1 MAGCR
6 ILLAE
11 DNPINEEVAINL
23 LQAVG
28 LVVDVAHDGHEA
40 LTLAQCQQYALVLM
54 DMQMPVMDGIEATQR
69 IRALPGWS
77 TTPILA
83 MTANAFDDDR
93 DSCLAA
99 GMNGHIA
106 KPVQPDMLY
115 ATLAQWLP
123 IAGASVATPAAARIQ
138 PQARLD
144 NDALRAALAK
154 VPDLDSQLG
163 LASIQGRVATYQR
176 LIDKF
181 SSTHSEDFALI
192 QHHLNTGDNIEAR
205 RLAHSLKGGAGTLGA
220 IAVQAAAASL
230 EAAIKDGLPA
240 AIIAPLIEQT
250 ALAYRA
256 LRRNLLNQ
264 AGVLAPIPAPSMAS
278 PPGRGALELAHI
290 RRCLENG
297 EMRVQELVRQH
308 SPLISGVFGSEFEQ
322 FEHLITAF
330 DFEAAL
336 ALLDHVSTPGN

>member
-1 MAGCR
+1 
-6 ILLAE
+6 
-11 DNPINEEVAINL
+11 
-23 LQAVG
+23 
-28 LVVDVAHDGHEA
+28 
-40 LTLAQCQQYALVLM
+40 
-54 DMQMPVMDGIEATQR
+54 
-69 IRALPGWS
+69 
-77 TTPILA
+77 
-83 MTANAFDDDR
+83 
-93 DSCLAA
+93 
-99 GMNGHIA
+99 MNGHIA

-181 SSTHSEDFALI
+181 SSTHAEDFALI
-192 QHHLNTGDNIEAR
+192 QHHLNTGDKVEAR

-250 ALAYRA
+250 ALAYHA

-264 AGVLAPIPAPSMAS
+264 EGVLAPTPAPSTA
-278 PPGRGALELAHI
+278 PHPGRSALELAHI

-297 EMRVQELVRQH
+297 EMRVQELVRQQ
-308 SPLISGVFGSEFEQ
+308 SPAIREVLAVEFEH
-322 FEHLITAF
+322 FEHLIAAF

-336 ALLDHVSTPGN
+336 ALLDHASTPGR